1 MPSSPDKPQPK
12 LKILIVDDNQQMR
25 RMMRTYLL
33 DLADEIRECDDGSNA
48 LPVYTEFRPDWVLMD
63 WEMKQMDGV
72 TAMKNILKKFPE
84 ARIVILT
91 NYDEKDLREAA
102 GDAGAYGY
110 VLKDDL
116 LTLRTRLK
124 AQ

>member
-25 RMMRTYLL
+25 QMMRTYLL

-72 TAMKNILKKFPE
+72 TAMKNILKIFPE

-102 GDAGAYGY
+102 GDAGAHGY

-116 LTLRTRLK
+116 LTLRTCLK